1 MVDTISSLACC
12 EYEHDQWKVDVTIS
26 GSQKGL
32 MLPPGLGFNAMSRKA
47 LEASQSA
54 SSKVSYW
61 SWQEMIEN
69 NEKGVFPYTPAT
81 NLLYGLKEALKLLH
95 REGLQNVYYRHQR
108 LAKATRLAVDAW
120 GLENMCLNPAEY
132 SNSCT
137 AVLTPKGCDADH
149 LREVILEKF
158 NMSLGT
164 GLGKV
169 KGKVFRIGHLG
180 DFNELSLAGTL
191 SGVEMGLRLAK
202 IPHRQGGVNAAL
214 EFLSD

>member
-32 MLPPGLGFNAMSRKA
+32 MLPPGLGFNAMSQKA

-81 NLLYGLKEALKLLH
+81 NLLYGLKEALRLLH

-108 LAKATRLAVDAW
+108 VGKS
-120 GLENMCLNPAEY
+120 Y
-132 SNSCT
+132 
-137 AVLTPKGCDADH
+137 
-149 LREVILEKF
+149 EV
-158 NMSLGT
+158 
-164 GLGKV
+164 
-169 KGKVFRIGHLG
+169 
-180 DFNELSLAGTL
+180 
-191 SGVEMGLRLAK
+191 SG
-202 IPHRQGGVNAAL
+202 
-214 EFLSD
+214 